1 MTRAP
6 VRRTLEG
13 TPTPHEQLA
22 ESDARRVVK
31 GDEWR
36 WVMRTGNEPLQARSP
51 LRMRRGFALWGMF
64 WAAAGTVAF
73 VLAGR
78 PGWAAACAVV
88 TALAATDLAMV
99 IRRIRQGP
107 HYQPGKDVPPYEPD
121 HGSGTGPPRPGPP
134 DRGRGGRPPDGHD
147 TGNRGRDHPD
157 ADGNEDDNGK
167 GGSRGRI
174 GDGR

>member
-1 MTRAP
+1 
-6 VRRTLEG
+6 
-13 TPTPHEQLA
+13 
-22 ESDARRVVK
+22 
-31 GDEWR
+31 
-36 WVMRTGNEPLQARSP
+36 
-51 LRMRRGFALWGMF
+51 MRRGFALWGMF

-99 IRRIRQGP
+99 IRHIRQGP

-157 ADGNEDDNGK
+157 ADGNEDDDGE